1 MKDSAVWLITGGPM
15 QKIAAKKIRLNGFQL
30 IVSDGNSNA
39 VCKNMADLFLNID
52 TFDVDSHIKACDE
65 VLKRFDVKAVLTFAA
80 DCHLTVAKVAAFLN
94 LPHIDPQISQICR
107 DKFKTREL
115 LRTSDF
121 LQPESHM
128 VSSFDEAKQ
137 ILHSNIKKTFVLKAT
152 DNSGSRGF
160 QIINNP
166 NNFSIEQFQYTQ
178 KFGTTGKVILEEQL
192 VADPTQISEAS
203 VETLWYQG
211 QMYWINWVDR
221 IFSRDLKFFPDVC
234 MRTKPNEWI
243 EIAHVN
249 PAKRDFSSK
258 KQVISLMQNA
268 GRALGMHQQNWG
280 HLLKGDIFFTES
292 GPVILELTPRSS
304 GGWDSSGSSVSR
316 GADIAGGVLQMAL
329 GYPLTLDIWYR
340 FFNYHEAE
348 RTAVVFSRIP
358 DQAKDC
364 IGRSCA
370 LSSGYAAVSE
380 LMNQSLKKLEKGNYV
395 TV

>member
-15 QKIAAKKIRLNGFQL
+15 QQIAAKTIRFNGFKL
-30 IVSDGNSNA
+30 IVSDGNANA

-52 TFDVDSHIKACDE
+52 TFDGDSHIAACDE

-80 DCHLTVAKVAAFLN
+80 DCHYTVAKVAAYLN
-94 LPHIDPQISQICR
+94 LPHLDPEISQICR

-115 LRTSDF
+115 LRTGDF
-121 LQPESHM
+121 LQPESHI

-160 QIINNP
+160 QIINHP

-221 IFSRDLKFFPDVC
+221 IFPRDLKFFPDAC
-234 MRTKPNEWI
+234 MQTKPNECI

-249 PAKRDFSSK
+249 PAKRDFSIK

-329 GYPLTLDIWYR
+329 GYPLTLNTWYR
-340 FFNYHEAE
+340 FFNYHDAE
-348 RTAVVFSRIP
+348 RTAVVFSSIS
-358 DQAKDC
+358 DC
-364 IGRSCA
+364 AQDCTGRSFA